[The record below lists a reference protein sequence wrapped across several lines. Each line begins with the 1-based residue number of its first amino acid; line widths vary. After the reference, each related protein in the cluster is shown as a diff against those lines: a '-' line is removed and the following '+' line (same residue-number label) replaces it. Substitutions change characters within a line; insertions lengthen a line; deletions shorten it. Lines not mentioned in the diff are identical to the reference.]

1 MKGDSNG
8 GSGGGYDDGYRNCPC
23 FWGTEP
29 GSLVRRLPEFVD
41 SFDGLH
47 VLDAGCGEGKNAAA
61 LAQRG
66 ALVDAFDVS
75 QYAVENGRRQWPELE
90 SIRWRVADARNE
102 DLPAAHYDLVI
113 AYGFTHCL
121 ADEAEIVD
129 LVSKLQAAAKASALH
144 VLVAFN
150 DRRQE
155 LEAAHP
161 GFHPT
166 LLSHAR
172 YLDLYDGWEILVESD
187 TDLTETHPHNQIEH
201 THSMTRLI
209 ARKPR

>member
-1 MKGDSNG
+1 MNG
-8 GSGGGYDDGYRNCPC
+8 GPNGGYDDGYRCCPC

-41 SFDGLH
+41 SFDGLY

-66 ALVDAFDVS
+66 ARVDAFDVS
-75 QYAVENGRRQWPELE
+75 EYAVENGRRQWPELD

-102 DLPAAHYDLVI
+102 ELPPDHYDLVI

-121 ADEAEIVD
+121 ADEAEIAD
-129 LVSKLQAAAKASALH
+129 LVSKLQATAKASALH

-155 LEAAHP
+155 LAAAHP

-172 YLDLYDGWEILVESD
+172 YLDLYAGWEILVASD

-209 ARKPR
+209 ARKRA